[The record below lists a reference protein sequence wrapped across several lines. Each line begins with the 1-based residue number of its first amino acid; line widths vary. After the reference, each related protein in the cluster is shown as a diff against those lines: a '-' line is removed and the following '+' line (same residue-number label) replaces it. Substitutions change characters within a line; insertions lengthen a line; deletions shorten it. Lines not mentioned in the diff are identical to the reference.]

1 MMITPI
7 LSHPAALMKTKQ
19 KRTLVVA
26 DLHIGWE
33 MALVQKGIHV
43 PMQTSKL
50 LKNLVDLIL
59 EHKPDKLLIL
69 GDVKH
74 TVATAEMGEWHD
86 VPDFFIELRKHVED
100 ISILRGN
107 HDGNLE
113 PLLPENVALLPASG
127 VALGEVGFFHG
138 HQWPS
143 PTLLA
148 CKTLV
153 MGHVHPVIAFRDLA
167 GFRFSRQVWVK
178 ARCNGT
184 YLAKVLLQKHHVKIE
199 NNPTVTLKEL
209 FNIKP
214 KTMQLFIMPSFN
226 EFLGGKPLNE
236 SRLSKSSKSGSIV
249 GPVLRSEAVDLAGAE
264 TYLLDGTFLG
274 TLSQLKI

>member
-1 MMITPI
+1 MIAPV
-7 LSHPAALMKTKQ
+7 LSHPAALMKTQ
-19 KRTLVVA
+19 QTRTLVVA

-33 MALVQKGIHV
+33 MALVHKGIHV

-50 LKNLVDLIL
+50 LRNLIDLIL
-59 EHKPDKLLIL
+59 KHKPDKLLIL

-74 TVATAEMGEWHD
+74 TVATAEMSEWHD
-86 VPDFFIELRKHVED
+86 VPDFFTELKKHVED

-127 VALGEVGFFHG
+127 VRLSEVGFFHG

-143 PTLLA
+143 PALLT

-167 GFRFSRQVWVK
+167 GFRISRQVWVK
-178 ARCNGT
+178 ASCNGT
-184 YLAKVLLQKHHVKIE
+184 YLTKVLLQKHNIKIDD
-199 NNPTVTLKEL
+199 NPRATLKEL
-209 FNIKP
+209 FNITP
-214 KTMQLFIMPSFN
+214 KTVQLFIMPSFN

-236 SRLSKSSKSGSIV
+236 SRLSESSKRKSVV
-249 GPVLRSEAVDLAGAE
+249 GPLLRSEAVDLAGAE

-274 TLSQLKI
+274 TLSQLRI